1 MIPLECHRL
10 ALLASVASEGAGE
23 RNAAAERMDSAAGR
37 RAALTQRDRHRATA
51 KMFLNDALEL
61 AFKAGA
67 ESTK

>member
-1 MIPLECHRL
+1 MIPIECHRL
-10 ALLASVASEGAGE
+10 AELASVASEGAGE
-23 RNAAAERMDSAAGR
+23 RNAAAERMESAAGR